1 MEEIFKDVPNYEEMY
16 QVSNLGNVKS
26 LARKGCLTDRIMKP
40 SIDANGYLQIP
51 FSKEGKTKCK
61 KIHQL
66 VAEAFLNPEPSGHR
80 LVIKHINEDKSDN
93 RLQNLNSSHKYTKSS
108 SKYRGVTWNKNAG
121 KWKAYIRFKGKQRYL
136 GLFTDE
142 LEASEAYKTALKRIT

>member
-1 MEEIFKDVPNYEEMY
+1 MEEFRDIKGYEKMY

-61 KIHQL
+61 KIHKL
-66 VAEAFLNPEPSGHR
+66 VAEAFLNTEPCAHR
-80 LVIKHINEDKSDN
+80 LVIKHINQDKSDN

-108 SKYRGVTWNKNAG
+108 SKYRGVTWNKKAN
-121 KWKAYIRFKGKQRYL
+121 KWKACIRFKGKQRYL
-136 GLFTDE
+136 GLYTDE
-142 LEASEAYKTALKRIT
+142 LEASEAYQTALKRIT